1 MDTKYVWVCSECGE
15 QFEGSGPG
23 MYVAWK
29 HGREEHGLK
38 PGQCISGVM
47 DRDTHDMVM
56 EGTGT
61 GVLIKGRKLGF
72 LLDNPDKHS
81 VEIDAEEDPD
91 DAPKNAKPAAK
102 ERPLTPRERLELSK
116 NEKQAQLAG
125 RVVMK
130 DIALDNTSFFL
141 FYEAQA
147 LWPERY
153 PDDSPAAMSVFIRD
167 CVIFFAMKAKMNT
180 IHIDL
185 TVLSSD
191 REEEYADVGDA

>member
-102 ERPLTPRERLELSK
+102 ERPLTPRERLELVK
-116 NEKQAQLAG
+116 AEKKLDMTGRVLMRDIVIDFEVLVLFRLVQREFPEDYPDLSEQSLSSFILEAVMLYAGLAG
-125 RVVMK
+125 II
-130 DIALDNTSFFL
+130 DDPLGD
-141 FYEAQA
+141 
-147 LWPERY
+147 PE
-153 PDDSPAAMSVFIRD
+153 DS
-167 CVIFFAMKAKMNT
+167 
-180 IHIDL
+180 
-185 TVLSSD
+185 
-191 REEEYADVGDA
+191 EEEEGDADNDD